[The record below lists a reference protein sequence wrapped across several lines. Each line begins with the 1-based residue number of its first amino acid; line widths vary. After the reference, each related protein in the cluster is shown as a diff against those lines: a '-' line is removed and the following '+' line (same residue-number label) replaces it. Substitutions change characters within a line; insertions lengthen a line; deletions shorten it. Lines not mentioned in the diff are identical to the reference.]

1 MTIPILRIVVSV
13 SLLGAAGI
21 ATAQEDS
28 PWERFSIMPGG
39 FLSNFDTELRFDSE
53 RLGVG
58 TVLDPENTLGID
70 SEDTTYRIDAF
81 WRFGSTR
88 RHQLELHYYNADR
101 EGSRVLPQDT
111 RIGDRL
117 FPSGAAVN
125 SEIKLQFINVDYSY
139 AFFQDD
145 RIRLAGAVGI
155 HTTAFDFEIDA
166 PRFNRTESRSF
177 TSPVPV
183 LGLRGEF
190 IITPRWRI
198 KASTDVVYL
207 PLDEFDATVSDSM
220 LAVEYLPLEH
230 VGFGLGVNNVRYTV
244 ESTSEDEALDVN
256 GKARLQ
262 YVGGLAYLKLQY

>member
-1 MTIPILRIVVSV
+1 LRIVVSV
-13 SLLGAAGI
+13 SLFAATGV

-58 TVLDPENTLGID
+58 TVLDPENALGID
-70 SEDTTYRIDAF
+70 TENTAFRIDAF

-88 RHQLELHYYNADR
+88 RHQLELHYYSADR
-101 EGSRVLPQDT
+101 EGSRVLPQNT

-117 FPSGAAVN
+117 FPNGAAVN
-125 SEIKLQFINVDYSY
+125 SQIKLQFINVDYSY

-166 PRFNRTESRSF
+166 PRLNRTESRTF

-183 LGLRGEF
+183 LGLRGDF
-190 IITPRWRI
+190 IITPHWRF
-198 KASTDVVYL
+198 KASTDVAYL
-207 PLDEFDATVSDSM
+207 PFDKFDATVSDSL

-230 VGFGLGVNNVRYTV
+230 VGFGLGVNAVRYTV
-244 ESTSEDEALDVN
+244 ESAPEDGGLDVN

-262 YVGGLAYLKLQY
+262 YVGALAYLKLRY